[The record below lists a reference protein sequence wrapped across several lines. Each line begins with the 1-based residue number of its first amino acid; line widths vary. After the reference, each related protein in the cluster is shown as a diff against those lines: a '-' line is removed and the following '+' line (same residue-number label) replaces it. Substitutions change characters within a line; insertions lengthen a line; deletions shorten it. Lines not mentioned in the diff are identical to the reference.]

1 MKKLLKNIALAAV
14 IGFAVGVGVSLLAPM
29 IGAAAGIAAA
39 NLGGMANPIFMG
51 LFAGSWGAL
60 GAVATPAITWI
71 GTKLFSKKT
80 SHAHDINVSSP
91 QQTATESPS
100 IDTPEKTQE
109 NTKFQDMELARREQ
123 ATMGMRRA

>member
-14 IGFAVGVGVSLLAPM
+14 IGFAVGVGVSFLAPM

-39 NLGGMANPIFMG
+39 NLGGMANPVFMG

-71 GTKLFSKKT
+71 GTKLFSKKEAH
-80 SHAHDINVSSP
+80 SHDINISSP
-91 QQTATESPS
+91 QHTMDESRS
-100 IDTPEKTQE
+100 VDCPEHQQG
-109 NTKFQDMELARREQ
+109 TKFQDMERARRSEQ
-123 ATMGMRRA
+123 AVAAGRS

>member
-60 GAVATPAITWI
+60 GAMATPAITWI

-91 QQTATESPS
+91 QETIMEFKSVDYSEP
-100 IDTPEKTQE
+100 TPET
-109 NTKFQDMELARREQ
+109 TKFRDM
-123 ATMGMRRA
+123 ATNSRAQGQQRSMP